1 MPVQRHAA
9 PPPFHGGLRR
19 AAPEGTTRPRRPL
32 ARPAAA
38 SLRRPRRGEPG
49 VGAGPPEG
57 WGAAAGPRP
66 PPPPRA
72 AEGRGAPRR
81 RAAPLPSPPAPGP
94 AASRPRGCHS
104 AAAPRPAPR
113 APPGGLP
120 RASSPPARRPARP
133 TRRAEPPAAAP
144 THLNLLSMVTS
155 RARAAAPAPPEGEAP
170 RPAGRRGPSPCGPG
184 RLSAA
189 AAAGGGAAAAGGGP
203 WLLRSPGSGRDCTER
218 RHRLLPPVSQF
229 LLPRLRHPLGTRKLR
244 GRPGNRRGRRQ
255 PDVRPPQR
263 ASEPRAALPRLRA
276 GVRDGLRA
284 EPPRS
289 RTRPS
294 APAASAP
301 RRQRPPVARR
311 TAALRGVPGVALR
324 CCPAAFPSFPIPLN
338 SLHSKAKLI
347 SSC

>member
-57 WGAAAGPRP
+57 RGAAAGPRP

-255 PDVRPPQR
+255 PDVPLSPVLPCPGCGRVCGTGSARSRR
-263 ASEPRAALPRLRA
+263 APERDPVLPRPLRPV
-276 GVRDGLRA
+276 GNG
-284 EPPRS
+284 
-289 RTRPS
+289 RPW
-294 APAASAP
+294 PGE
-301 RRQRPPVARR
+301 RQRSEGCPGSRSAAAR
-311 TAALRGVPGVALR
+311 LPSL
-324 CCPAAFPSFPIPLN
+324 PFPSL
-338 SLHSKAKLI
+338 
-347 SSC
+347 